1 MPRWLVAIRTQLQKD
16 RARRGMRKPG
26 LRKITFSVEVLGKIS
41 TGSVLQTGNRG
52 KRVSSEHE
60 ADQKH
65 PAAGL
70 PFALIYSV
78 TPRSPESACGTLS
91 ALKI

>member
-1 MPRWLVAIRTQLQKD
+1 
-16 RARRGMRKPG
+16 MRKPG